1 MRHDSCPDP
10 SSGVPAPL
18 HNDVRDDAPPPLEQD
33 GHGRQ
38 SVPEVP
44 SAHPVVSYE
53 DVVRSLDG
61 PRAVEAWC
69 ALAAQLE
76 CRPGWTFGITEDGA
90 FPEWR
95 FGSKLSAGVL
105 GPLGDERRQFLVWAF
120 NRRGGEAGRFAFE
133 TAEALGELLDDLE
146 HRPSRASRR
155 KRCATVGGDR

>member
-10 SSGVPAPL
+10 LSGVPASL
-18 HNDVRDDAPPPLEQD
+18 HNGGRDVPPSPLEQD
-33 GHGRQ
+33 GHEGWAA
-38 SVPEVP
+38 SEGAP
-44 SAHPVVSYE
+44 AHPSVSYE
-53 DVVRSLDG
+53 EIVRSLDG
-61 PRAVEAWC
+61 AAAVEAWC

-105 GPLGDERRQFLVWAF
+105 GPLGDECRQFLVWAF
-120 NRRGGEAGRFAFE
+120 NRRGGEASRFVFE
-133 TAEALGELLDDLE
+133 TAEDLGELLDDLE

-155 KRCATVGGDR
+155 RGCATVGGDR